1 MQCEKTHAASD
12 GWHDRLCIAFAAKFL
27 CQIWLQHRLKK
38 LDNGFVLNQTRT
50 IVG

>member
-12 GWHDRLCIAFAAKFL
+12 GWHDRLCIAFAAKF
-27 CQIWLQHRLKK
+27 CARFGFSIRLKK